1 MIMIHKSM
9 TAQALVN
16 KIENHFYDRAKY
28 GRAITKKAVFSRLI
42 CQILF

>member
-9 TAQALVN
+9 TAPGLVN
-16 KIENHFYDRAKY
+16 KFENHFFDRTKY
-28 GRAITKKAVFSRLI
+28 GRAITKMVVFSKLV